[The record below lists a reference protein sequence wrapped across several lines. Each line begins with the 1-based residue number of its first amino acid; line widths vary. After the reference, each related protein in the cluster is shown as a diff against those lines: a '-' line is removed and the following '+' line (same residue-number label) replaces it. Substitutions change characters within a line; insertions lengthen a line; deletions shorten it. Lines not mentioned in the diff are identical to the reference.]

1 MTKKLT
7 KKQET
12 IISQLLRMHEMFPGN
27 ETELVYYTPF
37 QLLIAVM
44 MSAQTTDK
52 QVNVVTQTLRN
63 FVTCPQDVVALW
75 HDRLHDMIRS
85 VNYHNAKAKHIYET
99 SQILCNQRSTDDELW
114 YQIPQEISQLITL
127 PWVWVKT
134 AKVVLHV
141 LFWQNRI
148 AADTHVHRVAN
159 RLAWVKQQ
167 RIPEEGGRPLSP
179 EKTSEQLEKL
189 IPDEYKSIAHH
200 SIILRW
206 RYHCKAIKPHCDTCP
221 LKSQCNWYTKNHKL
235 PT

>member
-1 MTKKLT
+1 MSPKLT
-7 KKQET
+7 LKQQK
-12 IISQLLRMHEMFPGN
+12 IISQLLTMHEMFPGN
-27 ETELVYYTPF
+27 ETELIYHTPF

-52 QVNVVTQTLRN
+52 QVNVVTQTLWN

-99 SQILCNQRSTDDELW
+99 SVILSTQRATNDELW

-127 PWVWVKT
+127 PWVGVKT

-159 RLAWVKQQ
+159 RLAWVKTK
-167 RIPEEGGRPLSP
+167 EPLR
-179 EKTSEQLEKL
+179 TSEQLEKL
-189 IPDEYKSIAHH
+189 IPNEYKSIAHH

-206 RYHCKAIKPHCDTCP
+206 RYHCKAVKPNCDTCP
-221 LKSQCNWYTKNHKL
+221 LARECQWFLKQKKD
-235 PT
+235 